1 LVLGGRSQPSF
12 SGTHIGPALQQLARV
27 ADGQS
32 FFNRW
37 IGTRCE
43 IRIEFARAA
52 SGEHRQSVF
61 RTRNIKVQRW
71 NRGLN
76 GCYAGSGTRNIL
88 FFTHAGIAAQLR
100 EPQRF
105 ALVRKT
111 ALGHCEAPLRAPK
124 LEVIASKL
132 SDHADL
138 HIVKV
143 RLERLVLGPSCRDSM
158 ANSSEQVRF
167 PESIEPGAKGIDSAS
182 LVPEAGNLFLAVLV
196 GGCDGH
202 RRKTIQL
209 SFIEDSARFA
219 EPGTCDSNAV
229 V

>member
-1 LVLGGRSQPSF
+1 M
-12 SGTHIGPALQQLARV
+12 
-27 ADGQS
+27 
-32 FFNRW
+32 
-37 IGTRCE
+37 
-43 IRIEFARAA
+43 EFARATP
-52 SGEHRQSVF
+52 GEHRQTVF
-61 RTRNIKVQRW
+61 RTRHIKVQRW

-76 GCYAGSGTRNIL
+76 GCYSGSGTRDVL
-88 FFTHAGIAAQLR
+88 FFTHAGVPAELR
-100 EPQRF
+100 QPQRL

-111 ALGHCEAPLRAPK
+111 AFGHCEAPLCAPK

-132 SDHADL
+132 SDHTDL

-143 RLERLVLGPSCRDSM
+143 RFERLVLGPSCRDSV
-158 ANSSEQVRF
+158 ANPSEQVRF